1 MIGADGRAA
10 LAALTAARP
19 TVARL
24 DVSRRNSEETAADL
38 IEIWSVIET
47 ALRMLLG
54 GSALAGQPL
63 IREVRQREAL
73 TLDQAHALLEFLAVR
88 ERVQRTE
95 YQPTSEDVTVARDA
109 YRNLEAGLSAAG
121 SGATIPMAAAA
132 GRDAAVGAT
141 AAGGIG
147 TATDPMVAD
156 FRAET
161 RRRNV
166 LLGSVAAIVL
176 LLGLA
181 GVAYSRRASQP
192 TGIQRGADLYAGGRR
207 EEARREFEL
216 VARDHPELA
225 LPHIYLGRI
234 ARETGDTSAARQELV
249 TAVRLDTG
257 NALAYREL
265 AAFLLSRGQ
274 TDAARTFYVRAL
286 QHNPNDTI
294 ATGYLGCALV
304 RLGRAQEGARFL
316 DHAGPGPWRSCASA
330 PPPAIPGPPYSQ
342 ARPPA

>member
-10 LAALTAARP
+10 LAALAAARP

-24 DVSRRNSEETAADL
+24 DVSRRNAEETAADL

-47 ALRMLLG
+47 ALRMLIG

-88 ERVQRTE
+88 ERLQRTE
-95 YQPTSEDVTVARDA
+95 YQPTAEDVTVARDA
-109 YRNLEAGLSAAG
+109 FRKLESGLSVGGA
-121 SGATIPMAAAA
+121 GATIPMAAA
-132 GRDAAVGAT
+132 GAAPGAAASTGVGT
-141 AAGGIG
+141 E
-147 TATDPMVAD
+147 TDPMVKD
-156 FRAET
+156 FGAET

-166 LLGSVAAIVL
+166 LLGSLAAVVVL
-176 LLGLA
+176 LVLA
-181 GVAYSRRASQP
+181 GLVYSRRGGGTS
-192 TGIQRGADLYAGGRR
+192 GIQRGADLYASNRR
-207 EEARREFEL
+207 EEARREFEM
-216 VARDHPELA
+216 VARDHPEMA

-249 TAVRLDTG
+249 TAVRLDTSS
-257 NALAYREL
+257 ALGYREL

-294 ATGYLGCALV
+294 ARGYLGCALV
-304 RLGRAQEGARFL
+304 RLGRVQEGTRFL
-316 DHAGPGPWRSCASA
+316 DHAGRGPWQSCASA
-330 PPPAIPGPPYSQ
+330 PPPAIPAP
-342 ARPPA
+342 R